1 MKSPGSAL
9 RAALRAAAC
18 AGAVLWLAGCAVQVA
33 PQSSSYHGGDP
44 ALLRRALDRAGA
56 GTAGPVNASGHA
68 MAFVVMVKPGNAKLE
83 LAAFDLESSTLRW
96 SQPVDLEGRV
106 AVARQVVVHGTHAGG
121 LVAHDVT
128 TGAVKWQRAPES
140 GMVRLGYAAGGDL
153 VAEVWQRKGGSGA
166 DKSATVI
173 GYDAAS
179 GGRRFSQEVEGP
191 AGGPVVF
198 RNMVAVPRQSQW
210 VSLLDGGNGD
220 VLAEILSR
228 KEAATFV
235 RALPE
240 GLFFGSTGIFMA
252 TPATALADKAGPA
265 YLEAKVPAFVR
276 PLYNPDLY
284 RRGDSTYSAVDRNRL
299 LWRVAP
305 AGDAAKFSDGAVI
318 VHNFRF
324 FFALDATSGELRW
337 AFNQPRTDAIS
348 SDHTGRAVVFVTTEG
363 HIKALDASSGRPSY
377 EASLP
382 GAGALQVTG
391 ATFDADGFA
400 PQKGAPAEPMA
411 KVLSSMIFDPDKR
424 FSDVRMFALEQL
436 TKLAGPDVTREL
448 LHALDAGDVIPS
460 PVLKKAMDVLVARQD
475 RQLLSVYMDALRV
488 HPDYAEDHQP
498 KRLEFYARAVAALK
512 AKEAVPLLVEYL
524 RLPETDL
531 EAVSEIAEAVL
542 VLEAKQSIEPFG
554 DFLLQYR
561 ADPAFREHP
570 TSLVAASNVL
580 MKLGG
585 AKEKSLLHFIA
596 EEPLTIEPLA
606 EHLRRAL
613 APAEE
618 AVVKQ
623 PEQ

>member
-1 MKSPGSAL
+1 MAIRRFVKMSM
-9 RAALRAAAC
+9 AALALAA
-18 AGAVLWLAGCAVQVA
+18 AGCAVQVA
-33 PQSSSYHGGDP
+33 PESAAYHGGDP
-44 ALLRRALDRAGA
+44 ALLKSALDRAGA
-56 GTAGPVNASGHA
+56 GSTGPINASGRP
-68 MAFVVMVKPGNAKLE
+68 MAYIVFARAGSPNLE
-83 LAAFDLESSTLRW
+83 LAAFDLEAGKVRW
-96 SQPVDLEGRV
+96 TQPVDVEGRV
-106 AVARQVVVHGTHAGG
+106 AVARSVVVHGTRAGG
-121 LVAHDVT
+121 MVAHDT
-128 TGAVKWQRAPES
+128 NTGALKWQHPPES
-140 GMVRLGYAAGGDL
+140 GMVRLGYAAGGDI
-153 VAEVWQRKGGSGA
+153 VAEVLQSGKA
-166 DKSATVI
+166 SSDSARSAVVI

-179 GGRRFSQEVEGP
+179 GSRRFRHEVEGP
-191 AGGPVVF
+191 AGGPAVF
-198 RNMVAVPRQSQW
+198 RGLVAVPRQSQW
-210 VSLLDGGNGD
+210 VTLLNERGD
-220 VLAEILSR
+220 VQAEILSR

-252 TPATALADKAGPA
+252 SPATALADKAGPG
-265 YLEAKVPAFVR
+265 YLEAKVPPFVR

-284 RRGDSTYSAVDRNRL
+284 RRGDASYSAVDRNRL
-299 LWRVAP
+299 LWRVTP
-305 AGDAAKFSDGAVI
+305 AGEAAKFSDGTVI

-324 FFALDATSGELRW
+324 FFAIDATSGKLRW
-337 AFNQPRTDAIS
+337 AYNQPRTDAIS
-348 SDHTGRAVVFVTTEG
+348 SDHTGPAIVFVTTEG
-363 HIKALDASSGRPSY
+363 HVRALEATSGRLSY

-382 GAGALQVTG
+382 GAGALSVVG

-400 PQKGAPAEPMA
+400 PRGGAAAEPMS

-436 TKLAGPDVTREL
+436 TMLSGPDVTREL

-475 RQLLSVYMDALRV
+475 RQLLGVYMDALRV
-488 HPDYAEDHQP
+488 HPDYAEDRQP
-498 KRLEFYARAVAALK
+498 RRLDFYARAVAALK

-524 RLPETDL
+524 RLPDTDL

-542 VLEAKQSIEPFG
+542 ALDAKQSIEPFG

-561 ADPAFREHP
+561 ADPGFAAHP
-570 TSLVAASNVL
+570 TPLVAASNVL
-580 MKLGG
+580 LKLGG

-596 EEPLTIEPLA
+596 EEPQTLEPLA